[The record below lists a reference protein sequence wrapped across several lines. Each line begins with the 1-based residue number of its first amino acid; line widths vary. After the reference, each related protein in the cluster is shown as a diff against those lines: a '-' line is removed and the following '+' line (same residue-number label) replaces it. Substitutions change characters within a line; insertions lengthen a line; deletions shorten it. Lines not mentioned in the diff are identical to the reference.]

1 MVAYKLEPC
10 ALDISARATTGIGGD
25 DRQLAS
31 GVDGYG
37 KACLDQGA
45 LHTSTPEC
53 R

>member
-10 ALDISARATTGIGGD
+10 ALDISARATTWIGGD

-45 LHTSTPEC
+45 LHPSTPEC